1 MLEKRVPRETVE
13 SEYRKYIPK
22 ECIKRHAFFI
32 KKPIHI
38 ALRKISG
45 YDANYVK
52 EQYLK
57 QFECMAP
64 NYPYEEYEA
73 LMDRDLQNSP
83 IKVCLRVNVDEVK
96 YCEAIA
102 TSWTTLCAIEDLCF
116 VSIRFKIKLFNK
128 HTRQDT

>member
-1 MLEKRVPRETVE
+1 MLEKKISRETVQA
-13 SEYRKYIPK
+13 EYRKYIPK

-32 KKPIHI
+32 KKPIQN

-73 LMDRDLQNSP
+73 LMDRGLQDP
-83 IKVCLRVNVDEVK
+83 PAKITLRVNFNEVK
-96 YCEAIA
+96 YCETI
-102 TSWTTLCAIEDLCF
+102 TNPWITLCAIEDLCF
-116 VSIRFKIKLFNK
+116 VSIRF
-128 HTRQDT
+128 